1 MAQKETMTGAA
12 AIEVCIEGLRFQ
24 LDPSRYIDRSLIDGT
39 GLEVGTV
46 GALRRRI
53 RPGMV
58 AVDVGANFG
67 YYTLL
72 FSKWVGPTG
81 RVVAFE
87 PTAGYGERLRK
98 HVALNALDNVTIVP
112 MGLGDTA
119 ADAEI
124 AIGVCSATLHW
135 ASAALPTARERVRLV
150 PFDLW
155 WGAQK
160 PLLGSARVDVMKIDV
175 DGHEPAVLRGAEQ
188 TIRADRPLLL
198 LEVSRPNYE
207 QAGER
212 VTDVV
217 TWLQERGYDVMDG
230 DRDAAFPSAE
240 ALQETIHRMDVSC
253 NLLCLPRETVAL

>member
-1 MAQKETMTGAA
+1 MTDAA
-12 AIEVCIEGLRFQ
+12 LREVCVDGLRFQ
-24 LDPSRYIDRSLIDGT
+24 LDPTRYIDRSLIDGT
-39 GLEVGTV
+39 GFEVGAV
-46 GALRRRI
+46 GALRRRM
-53 RPGMV
+53 RQGMV

-87 PTAGYGERLRK
+87 PTTGYGERLRT
-98 HVALNALDNVTIVP
+98 HVALNNLTNVTIVP

-135 ASAALPTARERVRLV
+135 VSSAPPAARECVRLV
-150 PFDLW
+150 PFDVW
-155 WGAQK
+155 WRAQK
-160 PLLGSARVDVMKIDV
+160 PVHGSARVDVMKIDV

-188 TIRADRPLLL
+188 TILADRPLLL
-198 LEVSRPNYE
+198 LEIARPNYE

-212 VTDVV
+212 VDDVV
-217 TWLQERGYDVMDG
+217 TWLQERGYDLLDG
-230 DRDAAFPSAE
+230 DRDAAFASTQ

-253 NLLCLPRETVAL
+253 NLLCLPRTTFVR